1 MIAIVLHL
9 YYIEM
14 WDSYFKPKLEKL
26 KTEFDLYVTISEE
39 TQYISEK
46 ILVSFPSAKIKKF
59 PNKGQDIGP
68 FLKILDEIR
77 DCDYDF
83 LIKLHTKSGHHR
95 PNLHSRK
102 KMRMVRW
109 RDQLVNSLI
118 GSDKII
124 KKNIGLLLQGNFKMC
139 GSIKWLI
146 TQNWKIDGKYK
157 RVKFIAGTMF
167 MVDFK
172 FISKIL
178 KSDLIDEWYSKLHTE
193 YELDNTF
200 THSVERLLGQIIIDS
215 GSNIKGV

>member
-1 MIAIVLHL
+1 
-9 YYIEM
+9 M

-26 KTEFDLYVTISEE
+26 KTEFDLYITISEE
-39 TQYISEK
+39 TQDISEK

-59 PNKGQDIGP
+59 SNKGQDIGP

-77 DCDYDF
+77 NSDYDF

-95 PNLHSRK
+95 PNLHPRK

-109 RDQLVNSLI
+109 RDQLVNSVI
-118 GSDKII
+118 GSDEII
-124 KKNIGLLLQGNFKMC
+124 KKNIGFLSHGNYKMC
-139 GSIKWLI
+139 GSLKWLI

-178 KSDLIDEWYSKLHTE
+178 KTDLTEEWYSKLHTG

-200 THSVERLLGQIIIDS
+200 THSAERLLGQTIIDS
-215 GSNIKGV
+215 GYNIKGV